1 MTLDELIQQLTE
13 LKESGK
19 EIGRLPVEFRKR
31 RKSNRSIDKIKVYA
45 DSGSGPTDR
54 IELIHL

>member
-19 EIGRLPVEFRKR
+19 EIGRLPVEFRKS

-45 DSGSGPTDR
+45 DSGSGSTDR

>member
-19 EIGRLPVEFRKR
+19 EIGRLPVEYHKR
-31 RKSNRSIDKIKVYA
+31 RKSNKSIDRVKVYA
-45 DSGSGPTDR
+45 DSGTGSTDR
-54 IELIHL
+54 IELIHI